1 MNTASYNV
9 DGSHISLYGHT
20 HWY

>member
-9 DGSHISLYGHT
+9 DASHISLYGHT

>member
-20 HWY
+20 HWF